1 MALIDLID
9 VSKRFGDKVVLD
21 NVNFS
26 INAKERIA
34 IIGKNGD
41 GKSTLMNIISQSLA
55 PDAGR
60 VIKEGGLSVQMLSQT
75 PKFDDSFDVRAAL
88 KH

>member
-21 NVNFS
+21 NVNFN

-60 VIKEGGLSVQMLSQT
+60 VI
-75 PKFDDSFDVRAAL
+75 
-88 KH
+88 